1 MRTFVIILSLI
12 PIISFSQQIKQ
23 FDSLQNN
30 FLYNQLYNETLDA
43 LDTDSTNVTAWI
55 YNARAAQQ
63 QYMEQQ
69 AEKAWIKVLKYNKN
83 NYEALSNL
91 QKIQVSTD
99 RYAMAYAT
107 TMKMDSIK
115 PNQLLNWWMLAN
127 TTNKIKEHQKSL
139 SWCDTIIELYPE
151 YERAINLKAHNLLKT
166 KDTISALKIWRN
178 LIKTHYKDAYI
189 RQLALTASTHSW
201 RDTALQA
208 INDKIKTDSTNA
220 YLCKMA
226 GFLLFHKKNYIDACI
241 MLRNANVMG
250 DTSIFTRRFWGM
262 AAYNSADYSSAYAQ
276 LSTIPDAEKN
286 NSLFYMISISHA
298 RMLGNEES
306 IELLQ
311 KTYDLFYNPS
321 LIAGILNELA
331 ETHKSVS
338 GRYERKGDN
347 TSKTL
352 HIEKAIQS
360 IREAQKMHYD
370 PTSNL
375 RLAIIYDTYL
385 NEKETA
391 KKYYTQYCKEF
402 PDSTSKNWQFS
413 SNRIRLI
420 TEELH
425 FMK

>member
-1 MRTFVIILSLI
+1 MRTFVIFLSLI

-30 FLYNQLYNETLDA
+30 YLFGQLYNETLA
-43 LDTDSTNVTAWI
+43 VIDTVSTNITAWT

-69 AEKAWIKVLKYNKN
+69 AEEAWIVVLKYDKN

-91 QKIQVSTD
+91 QKIQASTD
-99 RYAMAYAT
+99 RYAMAYVT
-107 TMKMDSIK
+107 TLKMDSIK
-115 PNQLLNWWMLAN
+115 PNQLRNWWMLAN
-127 TTNKIKEHQKSL
+127 TTNKIKEYQKSL
-139 SWCDTIIELYPE
+139 SWCDTIIGLYPN
-151 YERAINLKAHNLLKT
+151 YEKAINLKAHNCLKMN
-166 KDTISALKIWRN
+166 DTVNALRIWRDLMQN
-178 LIKTHYKDAYI
+178 HYKDAYI

-201 RDTALQA
+201 IDTALQA
-208 INDKIKTDSTNA
+208 INAKIQTDSTNA

-226 GFLLFHKKNYIDACI
+226 GFLLFNKKNYIDACI
-241 MLRNANVMG
+241 MLRNANTMG
-250 DTSIFTRRFWGM
+250 DTSIFTRRFLGM
-262 AAYNSADYSSAYAQ
+262 AAYNSNDYSTAYTQ
-276 LSTIPDAEKN
+276 LSSIPEIEKN
-286 NSLFYMISISHA
+286 NSLFYMMSISHA

-306 IELLQ
+306 IDLLQ

-338 GRYERKGDN
+338 GRCERKGDN
-347 TSKTL
+347 TNRTL
-352 HIEKAIQS
+352 HIKKAIQS
-360 IREAQKMHYD
+360 INEAQKMHYD

-385 NEKETA
+385 DEKETA
-391 KKYYTQYCKEF
+391 KEYYHKYCKEL

-420 TEELH
+420 KEELH
-425 FMK
+425 FKE